1 MNVKQ
6 VVIAMS
12 ILASGGGAMAVD
24 ATQWNPSGGYLSR
37 AEVKAELARAIAGGE
52 LHERGETYAGYVDTR
67 TPATTLT
74 RADVKEQLAHAR
86 ANGELDGRGEAYGGF
101 PDLHPRNGEH
111 VFAWRKPHAS
121 TVN

>member
-12 ILASGGGAMAVD
+12 LLASGAGAMAVD
-24 ATQWNPSGGYLSR
+24 ATQWNPPAGYLSR

-52 LHERGETYAGYVDTR
+52 LQERGEAYAGYIDTR

-74 RADVKEQLAHAR
+74 RAEVKRELARAR

-101 PDLHPRNGEH
+101 PEVPPRGREP

-121 TVN
+121 TAN